1 MNYNETMNNNIDII
15 NKALSQYIVKFGDE
29 YDTLK
34 DAINYSLLNG
44 GKRIRGILVL
54 EFCKMLGGDI
64 NSALPVAC
72 AIEMIHCYSL
82 IHDDLPCMDNDDFRR
97 GKPSC
102 HKQFDETT
110 ALLAGDALQPLAF
123 HTISCCQLS
132 NDLKVDAI
140 KVLSNCC
147 GMDGMVG
154 GQVMDLQNEGK
165 EISETILTKTHLKK
179 TSELIK
185 AACLLG
191 GICAN
196 ATKDQLTLCEKY
208 GNYLGLAFQITDDIL
223 DVTGTKQQLGKSI
236 GKDANCKKTT
246 YVTIYGLEDSK
257 RKSKENTMYAI
268 EVLDKFKNNQFL
280 TELTLSMVERKN

>member
-1 MNYNETMNNNIDII
+1 MNYNQTMNNYIDII
-15 NKALSQYIVKFGDE
+15 EKALSEYIIKFGDE
-29 YDTLK
+29 YDSVK

-64 NSALPVAC
+64 SSALPIAC

-102 HKQFDETT
+102 HKQFDETI

-123 HTISCCQLS
+123 HTISCCKLS
-132 NDLKVDAI
+132 SELKVDAI
-140 KVLSNCC
+140 KTLSECC

-165 EISETILTKTHLKK
+165 QISKDILIKTHLKK
-179 TSELIK
+179 TGELIK

-191 GICAN
+191 GISAN
-196 ATKDQLTLCEKY
+196 ANSQQLSLCEKY
-208 GNYLGLAFQITDDIL
+208 GNKLGLAFQITDDIL
-223 DVTGTKQQLGKSI
+223 DVIGTKQELGKTI
-236 GKDANCKKTT
+236 GKDADCKKTT
-246 YVTIYGLEDSK
+246 YVTLYGLEGAK
-257 RKSKENTMYAI
+257 TKAKEAIDNAI
-268 EVLDKFKNNQFL
+268 ELLNNFINNEFL
-280 TELTLSMVERKN
+280 TQLTLSMVERKN

>member
-147 GMDGMVG
+147 GM
-154 GQVMDLQNEGK
+154 
-165 EISETILTKTHLKK
+165 
-179 TSELIK
+179 
-185 AACLLG
+185 
-191 GICAN
+191 
-196 ATKDQLTLCEKY
+196 
-208 GNYLGLAFQITDDIL
+208 
-223 DVTGTKQQLGKSI
+223 
-236 GKDANCKKTT
+236 
-246 YVTIYGLEDSK
+246 
-257 RKSKENTMYAI
+257 
-268 EVLDKFKNNQFL
+268 
-280 TELTLSMVERKN
+280 